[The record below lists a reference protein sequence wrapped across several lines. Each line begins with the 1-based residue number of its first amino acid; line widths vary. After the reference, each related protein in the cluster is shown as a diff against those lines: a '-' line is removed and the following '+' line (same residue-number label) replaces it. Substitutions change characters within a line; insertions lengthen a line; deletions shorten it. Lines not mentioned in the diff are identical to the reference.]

1 MPLRLKVPATMN
13 STAGSRRGVGRGGGR
28 GGTGRGGRGRHGHH
42 VIQPGTGCA
51 LFVSLLSL
59 PHEILSRLR
68 VCFFSGVA
76 LTPAGLRA
84 GREICAHPTG
94 DKASQRA
101 LYKDMNSVSSQLAGV
116 IENLRSQMN
125 QLDAGARARNSRR
138 LRLLI
143 RRRSSRGSCS
153 C

>member
-1 MPLRLKVPATMN
+1 MAEEARAEEGAAVMGTTL
-13 STAGSRRGVGRGGGR
+13 SSRAQG
-28 GGTGRGGRGRHGHH
+28 
-42 VIQPGTGCA
+42 A
-51 LFVSLLSL
+51 LSL
-59 PHEILSRLR
+59 SLSFPCRTRFSRLR

-138 LRLLI
+138 L
-143 RRRSSRGSCS
+143 
-153 C
+153 